1 LFGSASVRTAKQK
14 KLHHVSHHQGR
25 ACSPPVP
32 QNVDRS
38 IPLESLWRHLPAG
51 TRLAM
56 AKSLGRLIGQQLSAA
71 RIGRE
76 AGDEKR

>member
-1 LFGSASVRTAKQK
+1 
-14 KLHHVSHHQGR
+14 
-25 ACSPPVP
+25 
-32 QNVDRS
+32 
-38 IPLESLWRHLPAG
+38 
-51 TRLAM
+51 M